1 VPGEGDSLMAVAQE
15 RVSGKGMT
23 CLNCGQKTSGIDS
36 CEWCRYPL
44 LEGSEARRRE
54 AEKLAAKEEARR
66 KAQEAKEAKLAEKRA
81 PKEAKR
87 KASKARKATDDVKQV
102 KKEDKPASQQQEA
115 EQLQKTVVTGKQ
127 TGKDMEQEPAI
138 VGGNSETIKDALEL
152 GLAPEI
158 DRERFL
164 EVYPVNEPY
173 AYIGIEAS
181 QPHTYQVCEVGLT
194 SGEEELLKEIRLW
207 LYETINVDFASLDRP
222 EDFLRQ
228 KIQEL
233 TREFGIRLSSLSMER
248 IMYYVVR
255 DLIGYGRLDP
265 ILRDKNAEDI
275 SADGPGIPVYVYHQK
290 YGSLE
295 ANITFNQEELD
306 SLIYKLSQRSGRH
319 ISMARPL
326 LDASLPNQD
335 RLQLSIG
342 SQVTTKGSTFTIRKF
357 RETPFTPIDLINLGT
372 LSVEMAVYFWLA
384 VENGFNILI
393 AGGTASG
400 KTTFLNTI
408 SMFIPPN
415 CKVVSIEDTREINL
429 LHQNWIPSVTR
440 DTAERGSIE
449 MFDLL
454 RTALRQR
461 PEYLLV
467 GEVRGREA
475 YTLFQAMATGNITF
489 STVHADSVG
498 AVVKRLTKPPI
509 DVPLMLLDS
518 IDIVALVS
526 MVKIGDTRVRRCT
539 KVIEVT
545 DIDFDNETLKT
556 NEVFRSTAGSFQFS
570 GESKV
575 FLKTME
581 KLNMSEEDLSAEFAR
596 RVRIMNRLRK
606 SKVNDFYTLSRLL
619 FDYSMRPDEVE
630 KGMLEGEIP

>member
-1 VPGEGDSLMAVAQE
+1 MPGEGDSLMAVAQE
-15 RVSGKGMT
+15 RVSGKEIRCT
-23 CLNCGQKTSGIDS
+23 NCGQETSGIDS
-36 CEWCRYPL
+36 CEWCHYPL
-44 LEGSEARRRE
+44 LKGLETRRRK

-66 KAQEAKEAKLAEKRA
+66 KAQEAQQSKLAEKQA
-81 PKEAKR
+81 QKEAKR
-87 KASKARKATDDVKQV
+87 KASKARKATDTVKQV

-115 EQLQKTVVTGKQ
+115 EQPQKTVATGKQ
-127 TGKDMEQEPAI
+127 TEKDIEQEPAI
-138 VGGNSETIKDALEL
+138 VGGNSEAIEDALEL

-181 QPHTYQVCEVGLT
+181 QPHTYQVCEVSLT
-194 SGEEELLKEIRLW
+194 KGEEELLKEIRLW
-207 LYETINVDFASLDRP
+207 LYETINVDFASLDKP

-228 KIQEL
+228 KVQEI
-233 TREFGIRLSSLSMER
+233 TRDFGIRLSPLSIER

-265 ILRDKNAEDI
+265 VLRDKKAEDI
-275 SADGPGIPVYVYHQK
+275 SADGAGIPVYVYHQK

-295 ANITFNQEELD
+295 TNVTFNQEELD
-306 SLIYKLSQRSGRH
+306 SLIYKLAQRSGRH

-335 RLQLSIG
+335 RLQLRIG

-372 LSVEMAVYFWLA
+372 LSVEMAVYFWMA

-393 AGGTASG
+393 AGGTATG

-415 CKVVSIEDTREINL
+415 SKVVSIEDTREINL

-475 YTLFQAMATGNITF
+475 YTLFQAMATGHITF
-489 STVHADSVG
+489 STFHADSVESL
-498 AVVKRLTKPPI
+498 VKRLTKPPI
-509 DVPLMLLDS
+509 DIPLMLLDS
-518 IDIVALVS
+518 IDIVALVR
-526 MVKIGDTRVRRCT
+526 MVKVGDIRSRRCT
-539 KVIEVT
+539 NVIEVT
-545 DIDFDNETLKT
+545 GIDFENETLKT

-575 FLKTME
+575 FLEAME

-596 RVRIMNRLRK
+596 RLRIMNLLRE

-619 FDYSMRPDEVE
+619 FDYSIRPDEVE
-630 KGMLEGEIP
+630 KRLLQGEIR

>member
-1 VPGEGDSLMAVAQE
+1 MKEARGDREAGEKGGQTSLSGEG
-15 RVSGKGMT
+15 
-23 CLNCGQKTSGIDS
+23 
-36 CEWCRYPL
+36 P
-44 LEGSEARRRE
+44 
-54 AEKLAAKEEARR
+54 
-66 KAQEAKEAKLAEKRA
+66 
-81 PKEAKR
+81 
-87 KASKARKATDDVKQV
+87 
-102 KKEDKPASQQQEA
+102 
-115 EQLQKTVVTGKQ
+115 EQLQKIVATGKQ
-127 TGKDMEQEPAI
+127 TENDIEQEPAI
-138 VGGNSETIKDALEL
+138 VERNSKAIEDALEL

-173 AYIGIEAS
+173 AYIAIEAS
-181 QPHTYQVCEVGLT
+181 QPPTYQVCEVSLT
-194 SGEEELLKEIRLW
+194 RGEEELLKEMRLR
-207 LYETINVDFASLDRP
+207 LYEVINVDFASLDRP

-228 KIQEL
+228 KVQEISGD
-233 TREFGIRLSSLSMER
+233 FGISLSSVSMEK

-255 DLIGYGRLDP
+255 DLIGYGRLEP
-265 ILRDKNAEDI
+265 ILRDKKAEDI
-275 SADGPGIPVYVYHQK
+275 SADGPGIPVFVYHQS
-290 YGSLE
+290 YGSLKT
-295 ANITFNQEELD
+295 NIAFNREELD
-306 SLIYKLSQRSGRH
+306 SLIYKLAQRSGRH

-342 SQVTTKGSTFTIRKF
+342 SEVTTRGSTFTIRKF

-372 LSVEMAVYFWLA
+372 ISVEMAVYFWLA

-415 CKVVSIEDTREINL
+415 SKVISIEDTREINL

-475 YTLFQAMATGNITF
+475 HTLFQAMAIGHITF
-489 STVHADSVG
+489 STAHADSVDSL
-498 AVVKRLTKPPI
+498 VKRLTKPPI

-526 MVKIGDTRVRRCT
+526 MVKVGGTRTRRCT
-539 KVIEVT
+539 NVIEVT

-581 KLNMSEEDLSAEFAR
+581 KLNMNEEELSAEYAR
-596 RVRIMNRLRK
+596 RLRIMNRLCENR
-606 SKVNDFYTLSRLL
+606 VNDFYTLSRLL
-619 FDYSMRPDEVE
+619 FDYSIHPDEVE
-630 KGMLEGEIP
+630 KGLLQGEML

>member
-1 VPGEGDSLMAVAQE
+1 MKCP
-15 RVSGKGMT
+15 
-23 CLNCGQKTSGIDS
+23 NCGQKTIGIDS

-44 LEGSEARRRE
+44 LEGSKAKRLKG
-54 AEKLAAKEEARR
+54 EKLAAKEEAKR
-66 KAQEAKEAKLAEKRA
+66 KAKEVRQAELAEKLA
-81 PKEAKR
+81 QQEAKR
-87 KASKARKATDDVKQV
+87 KARQARKARDDVKLA
-102 KKEDKPASQQQEA
+102 KKEVKPASQQQGSG
-115 EQLQKTVVTGKQ
+115 QLQKIVVTGKQ
-127 TGKDMEQEPAI
+127 VGKEIIQEPAI
-138 VGGNSETIKDALEL
+138 VGGNSEAIEDALEL

-158 DRERFL
+158 ERERFL
-164 EVYPVNEPY
+164 KVYPVNEPY
-173 AYIGIEAS
+173 AYIAIEAS
-181 QPHTYQVCEVGLT
+181 QPPAYQVCEVSLT
-194 SGEEELLKEIRLW
+194 RGEEELIKEIRLR
-207 LYETINVDFASLDRP
+207 LYEVINIDFTSLDGDRP
-222 EDFLRQ
+222 DDFLRQ
-228 KIQEL
+228 KVQEI
-233 TREFGIRLSSLSMER
+233 TRDFGIRLSSLSMKK

-265 ILRDKNAEDI
+265 VLRDKKVEDI
-275 SADGPGIPVYVYHQK
+275 SADGPGIPVYVYHQS
-290 YGSLE
+290 YGSLKT
-295 ANITFNQEELD
+295 NITFNREELD
-306 SLIYKLSQRSGRH
+306 SLIYKLAQRSGRH

-326 LDASLPNQD
+326 LDASLPSQD

-342 SQVTTKGSTFTIRKF
+342 SEVTTRGSTFTIRKF

-400 KTTFLNTI
+400 KTTFLNTM

-415 CKVVSIEDTREINL
+415 SKVISIEDTREINL

-475 YTLFQAMATGNITF
+475 YTLFQAMATGYITF
-489 STVHADSVG
+489 STFHADSVE

-518 IDIVALVS
+518 IDIMALVS
-526 MVKIGDTRVRRCT
+526 MVKVGNTRARRCT
-539 KVIEVT
+539 NVIEVT

-556 NEVFRSTAGSFQFS
+556 NEVFRSTAGRFQFS

-581 KLNMSEEDLSAEFAR
+581 KLNMSEEELSAEYAR
-596 RVRIMNRLRK
+596 RLRIMNRLCEN
-606 SKVNDFYTLSRLL
+606 KVNDFYTLSRLL
-619 FDYSMRPDEVE
+619 FDYSIRPDEVE
-630 KGMLEGEIP
+630 KGLLQGEIL

>member
-1 VPGEGDSLMAVAQE
+1 MRYP
-15 RVSGKGMT
+15 
-23 CLNCGQKTSGIDS
+23 NCGQTTSGIDS

-44 LEGSEARRRE
+44 LKGSKARRRK
-54 AEKLAAKEEARR
+54 AVKLATKEEAKR
-66 KAQEAKEAKLAEKRA
+66 KAQEARQAKIAEKLEQKEARGKAYEVSKASDAVKQAKKEAK
-81 PKEAKR
+81 
-87 KASKARKATDDVKQV
+87 T
-102 KKEDKPASQQQEA
+102 ASQQQGP
-115 EQLQKTVVTGKQ
+115 EQLQEIVATGKQ
-127 TGKDMEQEPAI
+127 VWKDIEQGPAI
-138 VGGNSETIKDALEL
+138 VGGNNMAIEDALEQRL
-152 GLAPEI
+152 TPEI
-158 DRERFL
+158 DRKRCL

-173 AYIGIEAS
+173 AYIAIEAS
-181 QPHTYQVCEVGLT
+181 QPPTYQVCEVGLT
-194 SGEEELLKEIRLW
+194 KGEEELLKELKLR
-207 LYETINVDFASLDRP
+207 LYEIINVDFASLNRDKP
-222 EDFLRQ
+222 EDLLRQ
-228 KIQEL
+228 KVQEI
-233 TREFGIRLSSLSMER
+233 TRDFGIRLSSLSMEK

-265 ILRDKNAEDI
+265 ILRDKKVEDI
-275 SADGPGIPVYVYHQK
+275 SADGPGIPVYVYHQS
-290 YGSLE
+290 YGSLKT
-295 ANITFNQEELD
+295 NIAFDREELD
-306 SLIYKLSQRSGRH
+306 SLIYKLAQRSGRH

-326 LDASLPNQD
+326 LDASLPSQD
-335 RLQLSIG
+335 RLQLTIG
-342 SQVTTKGSTFTIRKF
+342 SEVTTRGSTFTIRKF

-400 KTTFLNTI
+400 KTTFLNTM

-440 DTAERGSIE
+440 ETEERGSIE

-475 YTLFQAMATGNITF
+475 YTLFQAMATGHITF
-489 STVHADSVG
+489 STLHADSVE
-498 AVVKRLTKPPI
+498 AVVRRLTKPPI

-526 MVKIGDTRVRRCT
+526 MIKVGDIRARRCT

-545 DIDFDNETLKT
+545 GVDFDNETLKT
-556 NEVFRSTAGSFQFS
+556 NEVFQSTTDGFQFS

-596 RVRIMNRLRK
+596 RVRIMTWLRK
-606 SKVNDFYTLSRLL
+606 SEVNDFYTLSRLL
-619 FDYSMRPDEVE
+619 FDYSVRPDEVE
-630 KGMLEGEIP
+630 KGLLQGEIP

>member
-1 VPGEGDSLMAVAQE
+1 ME
-15 RVSGKGMT
+15 
-23 CLNCGQKTSGIDS
+23 
-36 CEWCRYPL
+36 
-44 LEGSEARRRE
+44 RE
-54 AEKLAAKEEARR
+54 A
-66 KAQEAKEAKLAEKRA
+66 
-81 PKEAKR
+81 
-87 KASKARKATDDVKQV
+87 
-102 KKEDKPASQQQEA
+102 
-115 EQLQKTVVTGKQ
+115 
-127 TGKDMEQEPAI
+127 AI
-138 VGGNSETIKDALEL
+138 VGENSETIEDALEL
-152 GLAPEI
+152 GLTPEI
-158 DRERFL
+158 DRGRFL
-164 EVYPVNEPY
+164 EVYPVNKPY

-181 QPHTYQVCEVGLT
+181 QPHTYQVCEVVLT
-194 SGEEELLKEIRLW
+194 RGEEELVKEIRSW
-207 LYETINVDFASLDRP
+207 LYETINVDFASLNRP

-228 KIQEL
+228 KVQKI
-233 TREFGIRLSSLSMER
+233 TKDFGIRLDSLSMER
-248 IMYYVVR
+248 IMYYMVR

-265 ILRDKNAEDI
+265 VLRDKKVEDI
-275 SADGPGIPVYVYHQK
+275 SADGAGIPVYVYHQN
-290 YGSLE
+290 YESLE
-295 ANITFNQEELD
+295 TNITFNREELD
-306 SLIYKLSQRSGRH
+306 SLIYKLAQRSGRH

-326 LDASLPNQD
+326 LDASLPNHD

-372 LSVEMAVYFWLA
+372 LSVEMAVYLWLA

-393 AGGTASG
+393 AGGTATG

-440 DTAERGSIE
+440 ETAERGSIE

-475 YTLFQAMATGNITF
+475 YTLFQAMATGHITF
-489 STVHADSVG
+489 STFHADSVESL
-498 AVVKRLTKPPI
+498 VKRLTKPPI
-509 DVPLMLLDS
+509 DIPLMLLDS

-526 MVKIGDTRVRRCT
+526 MVKVGNIRVRRCT
-539 KVIEVT
+539 NVIEVT
-545 DIDFDNETLKT
+545 GVDFDNETLKT
-556 NEVFRSTAGSFQFS
+556 NEVFRSTAGNFQFG

-575 FLKTME
+575 FLETME

-596 RVRIMNRLRK
+596 RMRIINWLCEN
-606 SKVNDFYTLSRLL
+606 KVNDFYRLSRLL
-619 FDYSMRPDEVE
+619 FDYSVRPDEVE
-630 KGMLEGEIP
+630 KGLLQGEIL

>member
-1 VPGEGDSLMAVAQE
+1 
-15 RVSGKGMT
+15 MT
-23 CLNCGQKTSGIDS
+23 YEYVWHPTIG
-36 CEWCRYPL
+36 
-44 LEGSEARRRE
+44 
-54 AEKLAAKEEARR
+54 KLAA
-66 KAQEAKEAKLAEKRA
+66 
-81 PKEAKR
+81 
-87 KASKARKATDDVKQV
+87 TDI
-102 KKEDKPASQQQEA
+102 
-115 EQLQKTVVTGKQ
+115 EQG
-127 TGKDMEQEPAI
+127 AA
-138 VGGNSETIKDALEL
+138 VGGGNNETIVDALEL

-158 DRERFL
+158 DRERLL

-173 AYIGIEAS
+173 AYVAIEAS
-181 QPHTYQVCEVGLT
+181 QPPTYQVCEVKLT
-194 SGEEELLKEIRLW
+194 AGEEELLKEIRSW
-207 LYETINVDFASLDRP
+207 LYEIINVDFTSLDRP

-228 KIQEL
+228 KVQQI
-233 TREFGIRLSSLSMER
+233 TKDFGIHLSSLSMEK

-265 ILRDKNAEDI
+265 LLRDKKAEDI

-290 YGSLE
+290 YGSLKT
-295 ANITFNQEELD
+295 NIAFNQEELD
-306 SLIYKLSQRSGRH
+306 SLIYKLAQRSGRH
-319 ISMARPL
+319 ISMAKPL
-326 LDASLPNQD
+326 LDASLPSQD

-342 SQVTTKGSTFTIRKF
+342 NEVTTRGSTFTIRKF

-393 AGGTASG
+393 AGGAASG

-415 CKVVSIEDTREINL
+415 SKIISIEDTREINL

-440 DTAERGSIE
+440 DTTGSGSIE

-475 YTLFQAMATGNITF
+475 YTLFQAMATGHITF
-489 STVHADSVG
+489 STFHADSVES
-498 AVVKRLTKPPI
+498 VVKRLTKPPI

-526 MVKIGDTRVRRCT
+526 MVKVGDIRARRCT
-539 KVIEVT
+539 NVIEVT

-556 NEVFRSTAGSFQFS
+556 KEVFRSAAGNFQFS

-581 KLNMSEEDLSAEFAR
+581 KLNMSEEELSAEYAR
-596 RVRIMNRLRK
+596 RLRVMNRLCQN
-606 SKVNDFYTLSRLL
+606 KVSDFSTLSRLL
-619 FDYSMRPDEVE
+619 FDYSVHPDEVE
-630 KGMLEGEIP
+630 KSLLQGEIR

>member
-1 VPGEGDSLMAVAQE
+1 MAVAQE
-15 RVSGKGMT
+15 RLSGKEMR
-23 CLNCGQKTSGIDS
+23 CPNCGQKTGGIDS
-36 CEWCRYPL
+36 CEWCRSPL
-44 LEGSEARRRE
+44 LEGSDARRRK
-54 AEKLAAKEEARR
+54 AEKLAAKEAARG
-66 KAQEAKEAKLAEKRA
+66 KAQEARQAKLAEKQA
-81 PKEAKR
+81 
-87 KASKARKATDDVKQV
+87 
-102 KKEDKPASQQQEA
+102 
-115 EQLQKTVVTGKQ
+115 
-127 TGKDMEQEPAI
+127 PAI
-138 VGGNSETIKDALEL
+138 VGGNGEAIEDALEP

-181 QPHTYQVCEVGLT
+181 QPHTYQVCEVTLT
-194 SGEEELLKEIRLW
+194 RGEEELLKEIKLR
-207 LYETINVDFASLDRP
+207 LYEIVYVDFASLDRP

-228 KIQEL
+228 KVQEI
-233 TREFGIRLSSLSMER
+233 TRDFGISPNSLNMEK

-265 ILRDKNAEDI
+265 VLRDKKAEDI
-275 SADGPGIPVYVYHQK
+275 SADGPGIPVFVYHQK

-295 ANITFNQEELD
+295 TNIAFNREELD
-306 SLIYKLSQRSGRH
+306 SLIYKLAQRSGRH
-319 ISMARPL
+319 ISMAKPL

-342 SQVTTKGSTFTIRKF
+342 SEVTTKGSTFTIRKF

-372 LSVEMAVYFWLA
+372 ISVEMAVYLWMA

-400 KTTFLNTI
+400 KTTFLNTM
-408 SMFIPPN
+408 SMFIPPS

-440 DTAERGSIE
+440 ETAERGSIE

-475 YTLFQAMATGNITF
+475 YTLFQAMATGHITF
-489 STVHADSVG
+489 STFHANSVET
-498 AVVKRLTKPPI
+498 VVKRLTKPPI

-526 MVKIGDTRVRRCT
+526 MVKVGDTRARRCT
-539 KVIEVT
+539 NVVEVT
-545 DIDFDNETLKT
+545 GVDFDNETLKT

-570 GESKV
+570 GESRV
-575 FLKTME
+575 FLKAME
-581 KLNMSEEDLSAEFAR
+581 KLNMSEEELSAEYAR
-596 RVRIMNRLRK
+596 RLRIMNRLCENR
-606 SKVNDFYTLSRLL
+606 VNDFYTLSRLL
-619 FDYSMRPDEVE
+619 FDYSVRPDEVE
-630 KGMLEGEIP
+630 KSLLQGEIL

>member
-1 VPGEGDSLMAVAQE
+1 L
-15 RVSGKGMT
+15 R
-23 CLNCGQKTSGIDS
+23 
-36 CEWCRYPL
+36 
-44 LEGSEARRRE
+44 
-54 AEKLAAKEEARR
+54 
-66 KAQEAKEAKLAEKRA
+66 
-81 PKEAKR
+81 
-87 KASKARKATDDVKQV
+87 
-102 KKEDKPASQQQEA
+102 
-115 EQLQKTVVTGKQ
+115 
-127 TGKDMEQEPAI
+127 
-138 VGGNSETIKDALEL
+138 
-152 GLAPEI
+152 
-158 DRERFL
+158 
-164 EVYPVNEPY
+164 
-173 AYIGIEAS
+173 
-181 QPHTYQVCEVGLT
+181 
-194 SGEEELLKEIRLW
+194 
-207 LYETINVDFASLDRP
+207 LYEIINVDFPSVDRP
-222 EDFLRQ
+222 EDFLGQ
-228 KIQEL
+228 KVQEI
-233 TREFGIRLSSLSMER
+233 TRDFGISLSSLSMEK

-265 ILRDKNAEDI
+265 ILRDKKAEDI
-275 SADGPGIPVYVYHQK
+275 SADGPGIPVFVYHQN
-290 YGSLE
+290 YGSLKTNT
-295 ANITFNQEELD
+295 AFNREELD
-306 SLIYKLSQRSGRH
+306 SLIYKLAQRSGRH

-335 RLQLSIG
+335 RLQLTIG
-342 SQVTTKGSTFTIRKF
+342 SQVTTRGSTFTIRKF

-475 YTLFQAMATGNITF
+475 YTLFQAMATGHITF

>member
-1 VPGEGDSLMAVAQE
+1 MKCP
-15 RVSGKGMT
+15 
-23 CLNCGQKTSGIDS
+23 NCGQKTSGIDS

-44 LEGSEARRRE
+44 LKGSEARRRK
-54 AEKLAAKEEARR
+54 AERLAAKQEARR
-66 KAQEAKEAKLAEKRA
+66 KAQEARQVKLAEKQA
-81 PKEAKR
+81 
-87 KASKARKATDDVKQV
+87 
-102 KKEDKPASQQQEA
+102 KKESKPASQQKGSEP
-115 EQLQKTVVTGKQ
+115 LQKILDTGKQ
-127 TGKDMEQEPAI
+127 ARKEIIQEPTI
-138 VGGNSETIKDALEL
+138 VGGNSRAIENALEL

-158 DRERFL
+158 DKERCL

-173 AYIGIEAS
+173 AYIAIEAS
-181 QPHTYQVCEVGLT
+181 QPPAYQVCEVNLT
-194 SGEEELLKEIRLW
+194 MGEEELLKEIRLR
-207 LYETINVDFASLDRP
+207 LYEVINVDFTSLNGNRP

-228 KIQEL
+228 KVQEI
-233 TREFGIRLSSLSMER
+233 TKDFGIRLGSLGMEK

-265 ILRDKNAEDI
+265 VLRDKKAEDI
-275 SADGPGIPVYVYHQK
+275 SADGPGIPIYVYHHS
-290 YGSLE
+290 YGSLKT
-295 ANITFNQEELD
+295 NITFNRDELD
-306 SLIYKLSQRSGRH
+306 SLIYKLAQRSGRH

-326 LDASLPNQD
+326 LDASLPSQD

-342 SQVTTKGSTFTIRKF
+342 SEVTTRGSTFTIRKF
-357 RETPFTPIDLINLGT
+357 RETPFTPIDLINFGT
-372 LSVEMAVYFWLA
+372 LSSEMAVYFWLA

-415 CKVVSIEDTREINL
+415 SKVISIEDTREINL

-440 DTAERGSIE
+440 DTTERGSIE

-475 YTLFQAMATGNITF
+475 YTLFQAMATGHITF
-489 STVHADSVG
+489 STVHADSVE

-526 MVKIGDTRVRRCT
+526 MVKVGNTRVRRCT
-539 KVIEVT
+539 NVIEVT
-545 DIDFDNETLKT
+545 DIDFDSGTLKT
-556 NEVFRSTAGSFQFS
+556 NEVFRSTTGSFQLS

-581 KLNMSEEDLSAEFAR
+581 KLNMSEEELSVEYAR
-596 RVRIMNRLRK
+596 RLRIMNSLCEN
-606 SKVNDFYTLSRLL
+606 KVNDFYTLSRLL

-630 KGMLEGEIP
+630 KGLLQGELL